1 MPKLLSDYSPFNINF
16 NANEFVIKLKEAGAG
31 SKVYEADLCALKL
44 INNSIVYYTRYNN
57 KKKKSRTFKWYAC
70 TFKMY
75 NTGYGSDLIDAIKE
89 AFPYA
94 NVSVVGNKCTSGGSL
109 IVELP
114 YNKDFKFVG

>member
-44 INNSIVYYTRYNN
+44 INNSIAYHTRYNN
-57 KKKKSRTFKWYAC
+57 KKKKSRTFKWYG
-70 TFKMY
+70 TVFDMY
-75 NTGYGSDLIDAIKE
+75 KKSYDTELVEAIAI

-114 YNKDFKFVG
+114 YNKNFKFVG